1 MNAAPLTLE
10 SAVEAFVEARR
21 SDATLDSRRFAERY
35 PDLGQELVETL
46 EALQRVEQVFAPA
59 PEQIG
64 SFRLVRE
71 LGRGGMGVVYEAI
84 EAPLERRVALKLL
97 PREFLGSSA
106 ACVRFQRE
114 AALAARLEHEGICRV
129 YGAGVLDG
137 QPWIALQHIEGQTL
151 GRRIA
156 SARSEGHGPL
166 RLPGEPFSDPWRAVA
181 ACVAR
186 IARALAAAHAQGVL
200 HRDVKPANV
209 MVTEA
214 GAPVLLDFGL
224 ALERDSNAS
233 RLTRTGELAGTP
245 AYLAPELIAGE
256 IAHPDA
262 LCDVYAL
269 GVTLFECLTLAA
281 PFQAPT
287 RAALYRAA
295 VESDAPDVR
304 RKVPDAPRDLAV
316 IVATALRR
324 ERGLRYASAESLALD
339 LEAFVEHRPIAA
351 RPIGPWGRLVR
362 WARREP
368 RQALLSASLAVAGVV
383 AALSA
388 SAMLASRE
396 QVRASELAQRTRAVD
411 EALFDSYLHLS
422 AKRREEALA
431 GFERVLEI
439 APESDEARVGAVL
452 ALLRLGRAAEAL
464 ERLRDAPST
473 RAHDA
478 LRALAVGEP
487 PRLEDPP
494 WLAEAS
500 AHELFIDGER
510 LRLAGER
517 RPLSEQRAWM
527 QRALARYDEA
537 VLRSPRAHA
546 LYHQLRGWAAASA
559 GDVEAA
565 RSAANALANLWP
577 DSAVA
582 LHQAGSS
589 LSTLDARASLPL
601 LERAARLDPKRAATF
616 QCIGV
621 AHFQLGELEAARA
634 PLARALELEPRNAFA
649 HNALACVFGAL
660 GCRDEQRAELQAAFA
675 SDPTLL
681 PVLSNLALV
690 EWEAGEVES
699 AAATLERVLE
709 LDPGLRA
716 QRQFYAQVLHALG
729 RPEAGRDQYAI
740 ALASAPREAEL
751 WIEFSKHCIAAGEPE
766 DAVEAVEIARA
777 LDPRFPDLESDA
789 AMARA
794 ALEESRRR
802 AGEF

>member
-1 MNAAPLTLE
+1 MNAAPVSLE

-21 SDATLDSRRFAERY
+21 SDATLDARRFAERH

-46 EALQRVEQVFAPA
+46 EALQSVEQVFAPP
-59 PEQIG
+59 PERIG

-114 AALAARLEHEGICRV
+114 AALAARLDHEGICTV

-156 SARSEGHGPL
+156 NARSEGRGPL
-166 RLPGEPFSDPWRAVA
+166 RLSGEPCSDPWRAVA
-181 ACVAR
+181 TCVAR

-200 HRDVKPANV
+200 HRDVKPSNV
-209 MVTEA
+209 MVTAA

-224 ALERDSNAS
+224 AIEPNSDAS
-233 RLTRTGELAGTP
+233 RLTRTGDIPGTP

-256 IAHPDA
+256 IARPDA
-262 LCDVYAL
+262 ACDVYSL
-269 GVTLFECLTLAA
+269 GVTLYECLTLET
-281 PFQAPT
+281 PFRASS
-287 RAALYRAA
+287 RAALHRAA
-295 VESDAPDVR
+295 LKGDAPDVR
-304 RKVPDAPRDLAV
+304 RKVAEAPRDLAV
-316 IVATALRR
+316 IVATALQR
-324 ERGLRYASAESLALD
+324 ERALRYASAESLALD
-339 LEAFVEHRPIAA
+339 LEAFVAHRPIAA

-368 RQALLSASLAVAGVV
+368 RQAWLSASLAIAGGV

-388 SAMLASRE
+388 GAMLASRE
-396 QVRASELAQRTRAVD
+396 QLRASELAQRTRAVD

-422 AKRREEALA
+422 AKRREQALA
-431 GFERVLEI
+431 GFERVLEL
-439 APESDEARVGAVL
+439 APESDEARVGAVF
-452 ALLRLGRAAEAL
+452 ALLRLGRDTEAL
-464 ERLRDAPST
+464 ERLRGAPST

-478 LRALAVGEP
+478 LRAFAAGEE

-494 WLAEAS
+494 WLAQAS
-500 AHELFIDGER
+500 AHELFVDGER

-517 RPLSEQRAWM
+517 RPPSEQRAWM
-527 QRALARYDEA
+527 QRALQRYDEA

-565 RSAANALANLWP
+565 RSAANALASLWP

-601 LERAARLDPKRAATF
+601 LERAAQLDPKRAATF

-621 AHFQLGELEAARA
+621 AHFQLGELDAARLA
-634 PLARALELEPRNAFA
+634 LARALELEPRNAFA

-660 GCRDEQRAELQAAFA
+660 GCREEQRAALQAAFA
-675 SDPTLL
+675 ADPTLL

-690 EWEAGEVES
+690 EWEAGEVEA
-699 AAATLERVLE
+699 AAATIERVLE

-716 QRQFYAQVLHALG
+716 QRQFYAQILNALG
-729 RPEAGRDQYAI
+729 RPEEGRDQYAI
-740 ALASAPREAEL
+740 ALACAPREAEL
-751 WIEFSKHCIAAGEPE
+751 WLEFSKHCIAAGEPE
-766 DAVEAVEIARA
+766 DALEAVEIARA
-777 LDPRFPDLESDA
+777 LDPQVPDLESDA

-794 ALEESRRR
+794 ALEQRRTR
-802 AGEF
+802 AGQF